1 MKLYMDRMSLL
12 VAAELLYALVGVVAS
27 EESVKGFTLYR
38 RAAFESTFQVKD
50 QEAQRMPVQ

>member
-27 EESVKGFTLYR
+27 DESDENKR
-38 RAAFESTFQVKD
+38 INRESLLSHLITNQG
-50 QEAQRMPVQ
+50 

>member
-1 MKLYMDRMSLL
+1 MDRMSLL